1 MLGGSLVPQAS
12 HPMSLYAL
20 ARFLRSTRFGLPWF
34 SARII
39 PILANIVGP
48 LRYDEDHGLNSIQPV
63 GLDAFDARKTH
74 QEFGLIP
81 ERPRRLA
88 AGNWNGVVKAGG
100 PRHQPSL
107 SISTLASIVAFS
119 TACSRVSEPE
129 FNRRETRLSQ

>member
-1 MLGGSLVPQAS
+1 
-12 HPMSLYAL
+12 MSLYAL
-20 ARFLRSTRFGLPWF
+20 ARFLRSTNFGFGLPWF

-74 QEFGLIP
+74 QEFGVIP

-100 PRHQPSL
+100 PEHQPSF
-107 SISTLASIVAFS
+107 SISALVIAVAFS
-119 TACSRVSEPE
+119 TASCRARVFGAQPA
-129 FNRRETRLSQ
+129 